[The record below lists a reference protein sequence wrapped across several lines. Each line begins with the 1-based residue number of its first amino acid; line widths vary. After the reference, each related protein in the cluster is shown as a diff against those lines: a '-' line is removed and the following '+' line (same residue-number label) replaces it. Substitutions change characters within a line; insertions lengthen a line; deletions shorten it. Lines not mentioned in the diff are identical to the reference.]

1 MKILIDDFVQEFVSF
16 VKEDPM
22 EAIGGLIA
30 WISLPFLIVMLSVI
44 GG

>member
-1 MKILIDDFVQEFVSF
+1 MKIIIEFI
-16 VKEDPM
+16 KEDPM

-30 WISLPFLIVMLSVI
+30 WGSLPFLLFMLSVI

>member
-1 MKILIDDFVQEFVSF
+1 MKILIDDFVQVFTDY
-16 VKEDPM
+16 VKEDPV

-30 WISLPFLIVMLSVI
+30 WSSLPILLFMLSVI

>member
-30 WISLPFLIVMLSVI
+30 WGSLPFLLFMLSVI
-44 GG
+44 GA

>member
-1 MKILIDDFVQEFVSF
+1 MKILIDDFIQEFVSF

-30 WISLPFLIVMLSVI
+30 WGSLPFLLFMLSVI
-44 GG
+44 GA